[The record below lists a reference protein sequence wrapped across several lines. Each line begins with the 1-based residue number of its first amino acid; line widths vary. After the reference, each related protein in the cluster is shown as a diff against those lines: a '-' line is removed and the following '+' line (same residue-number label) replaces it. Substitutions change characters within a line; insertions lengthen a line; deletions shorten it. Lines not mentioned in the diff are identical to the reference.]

1 MTRLVL
7 PRLALAGCLVGITVL
22 AFAPLA
28 SDPGTGNDKL
38 NHLLAFGV
46 LAALVDRSFPSQEPG
61 QGWGKWASLLGYGLF
76 IEVVQSFL
84 PYREASGWD
93 LLADGAGIGLYVVV
107 ARRVTMRRAGRTRP
121 AMSAANP
128 RKGA

>member
-7 PRLALAGCLVGITVL
+7 PRLALAGCLVGIAVL

-46 LAALVDRSFPSQEPG
+46 LAALADGSFPGPGPG
-61 QGWGKWASLLGYGLF
+61 QGWYKWAGLVAYGLL
-76 IEVVQSFL
+76 IEAVQSFL
-84 PYREASGWD
+84 PFREASGWD
-93 LLADGAGIGLYVVV
+93 LLANGAGIGLYVVV
-107 ARRVTMRRAGRTRP
+107 ARRVAMRRAGRTRP
-121 AMSAANP
+121 AMRAANP

>member
-7 PRLALAGCLVGITVL
+7 PRLALASCLVGIAVL

-28 SDPGTGNDKL
+28 TDPGTGNDKL

-46 LAALVDRSFPSQEPG
+46 LAALADRSFPGQEPG

-84 PYREASGWD
+84 PNREASGWD
-93 LLADGAGIGLYVVV
+93 LLADGAGIGLYVVAARLV
-107 ARRVTMRRAGRTRP
+107 ATLRAGRTRP

-128 RKGA
+128 RRGA

>member
-7 PRLALAGCLVGITVL
+7 PRLALAGCLVGIAVL

-46 LAALVDRSFPSQEPG
+46 LAALADRSFPGPGPG

-76 IEVVQSFL
+76 IEAVQSFL

-93 LLADGAGIGLYVVV
+93 LLADGAGIGLYVVAARLV
-107 ARRVTMRRAGRTRP
+107 ARRRAGRTRP
-121 AMSAANP
+121 VMSSANP
-128 RKGA
+128 RRGA

>member
-1 MTRLVL
+1 MTRQSLT
-7 PRLALAGCLVGITVL
+7 RLALASCLVGIAVL

-46 LAALVDRSFPSQEPG
+46 LAALADRSFPGPGPG
-61 QGWGKWASLLGYGLF
+61 QGWGKWVSLMVYGLL
-76 IEVVQSFL
+76 IEGVQFFL

-93 LLADGAGIGLYVVV
+93 LLADGAGIGLYVVAARLV
-107 ARRVTMRRAGRTRP
+107 AMRRAGRTRP
-121 AMSAANP
+121 AMSSANP
-128 RKGA
+128 RRGA

>member
-1 MTRLVL
+1 MTRQSLT
-7 PRLALAGCLVGITVL
+7 RLALAGCLVAIAVL

-46 LAALVDRSFPSQEPG
+46 LAALADRSFPGPG
-61 QGWGKWASLLGYGLF
+61 PGEGWGKWASLLGYGLF
-76 IEVVQSFL
+76 IEAVQFFL

-93 LLADGAGIGLYVVV
+93 LLADGAGIGLYVVAVRLV
-107 ARRVTMRRAGRTRP
+107 ARLRAGRTRP
-121 AMSAANP
+121 AMSSANP
-128 RKGA
+128 RRGA

>member
-1 MTRLVL
+1 MTRQSLT
-7 PRLALAGCLVGITVL
+7 RLALVGCLVGIAVL

-46 LAALVDRSFPSQEPG
+46 LAALADGSFPGPGPG
-61 QGWGKWASLLGYGLF
+61 QGWGKWASLVAYGLL
-76 IEVVQSFL
+76 IEAVQFFL
-84 PYREASGWD
+84 PFREASGWD
-93 LLADGAGIGLYVVV
+93 LLADGAGIGLYVVAARLV
-107 ARRVTMRRAGRTRP
+107 ATLRAGRTRP

>member
-7 PRLALAGCLVGITVL
+7 PRLALASCLVGIGVL

-46 LAALVDRSFPSQEPG
+46 LAALADHSFPSPGPG

-93 LLADGAGIGLYVVV
+93 LLADGAGIGLYVVAVRLV
-107 ARRVTMRRAGRTRP
+107 ARLRAGRTRP
-121 AMSAANP
+121 AMSSANP
-128 RKGA
+128 RRGA

>member
-1 MTRLVL
+1 MTRPVL
-7 PRLALAGCLVGITVL
+7 PRLALASCLVGIAVL

-28 SDPGTGNDKL
+28 TDPGTGNDKL

-46 LAALVDRSFPSQEPG
+46 LAALADWSFPNPEPG
-61 QGWGKWASLLGYGLF
+61 QGWIKWTILMAYALL
-76 IEVVQSFL
+76 IEAVQFFL

-93 LLADGAGIGLYVVV
+93 LLADGVGIGLYVVV
-107 ARRVTMRRAGRTRP
+107 ARGVAALRAGRTRP
-121 AMSAANP
+121 AMSSANP

>member
-7 PRLALAGCLVGITVL
+7 ARLALAGCLVGIAVL

-46 LAALVDRSFPSQEPG
+46 LAALVDRSFPSPEPG

-76 IEVVQSFL
+76 IEAVQSFL
-84 PYREASGWD
+84 PFREASGWD
-93 LLADGAGIGLYVVV
+93 LLANGAGIGLYVVA
-107 ARRVTMRRAGRTRP
+107 ARRVAMRRAGRTRP

>member
-7 PRLALAGCLVGITVL
+7 TRLALAGCLVGIAVL

-46 LAALVDRSFPSQEPG
+46 LAALADRSFPGPG
-61 QGWGKWASLLGYGLF
+61 PGKGWGKWVSLMAYGLL
-76 IEVVQSFL
+76 IEGVQSFL

-93 LLADGAGIGLYVVV
+93 LLADGAGIGLYVVAARLV
-107 ARRVTMRRAGRTRP
+107 AMLRAGRTRS
-121 AMSAANP
+121 AMSSANP
-128 RKGA
+128 RRGA